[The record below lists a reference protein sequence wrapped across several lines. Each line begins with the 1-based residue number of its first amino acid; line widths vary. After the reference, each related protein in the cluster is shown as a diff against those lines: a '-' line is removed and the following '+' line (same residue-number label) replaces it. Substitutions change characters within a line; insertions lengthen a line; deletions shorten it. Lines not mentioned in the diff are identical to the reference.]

1 MSIDSGEKWQIV
13 SEKNIC
19 IHIFIIIFNLMCTY
33 HAVSPPGSEQERLE
47 YALNNKRRALIL
59 ALRWANT
66 HSYLLQE
73 EPAALSFLEVNLNQ
87 LWAAV
92 KKYYSNCV
100 KVKKKKNLLI
110 LFSCR
115 SCMEVYQMIPGCWE
129 LWKTL
134 FQTWRKSS
142 NYSKFLIN
150 FFYVHVLV
158 LFILILHII
167 YYLFSSEEAK
177 ATKKVNSFL

>member
-1 MSIDSGEKWQIV
+1 
-13 SEKNIC
+13 
-19 IHIFIIIFNLMCTY
+19 MCTY

-100 KVKKKKNLLI
+100 KVKKKKKN
-110 LFSCR
+110 
-115 SCMEVYQMIPGCWE
+115 
-129 LWKTL
+129 
-134 FQTWRKSS
+134 SS
-142 NYSKFLIN
+142 NS
-150 FFYVHVLV
+150 VLLQELYGSLSNDSRV
-158 LFILILHII
+158 LRALKDFVPDLEKIVQLQ
-167 YYLFSSEEAK
+167 
-177 ATKKVNSFL
+177 